1 MPRVKKCSDS
11 ASLDTHFGD
20 GEDYLGTIQTLQP
33 IYTDKTRD
41 ADLLDFDTD
50 KALYEMFPDKRD
62 SPEEQVK
69 TCPRCDETM
78 LYDEVTTKND
88 TQWGYYR
95 CTTLNDYTKC
105 YVTCGV
111 DDVDLYLDKVRDTL
125 HPIYLGGDDC
135 FPSSNMRCYCHLSL
149 ILVLSKS
156 VKNNNRL
163 YFKCPKTKCQF
174 FQWADEE
181 PVGRVRRW
189 LVQGVNP
196 DAKHKEQRHKPYDL
210 DKPVQTRRPFE
221 ARPRR

>member
-20 GEDYLGTIQTLQP
+20 EEGDYLGPIQTLQP
-33 IYTDKTRD
+33 VYTDQKPLTM
-41 ADLLDFDTD
+41 DFDTD

-62 SPEEQVK
+62 GPEEERVK

-78 LYDEVTTKND
+78 LYDEVTTKKG

-125 HPIYLGGDDC
+125 HPVYLGGDDC
-135 FPSSNMRCYCHLSL
+135 FPASNMRC
-149 ILVLSKS
+149 
-156 VKNNNRL
+156 
-163 YFKCPKTKCQF
+163 
-174 FQWADEE
+174 
-181 PVGRVRRW
+181 
-189 LVQGVNP
+189 
-196 DAKHKEQRHKPYDL
+196 
-210 DKPVQTRRPFE
+210 
-221 ARPRR
+221 